1 MWNSHKGIGEN
12 IKEELTE
19 EQRESISGKGNGVK
33 NIYSGPETSF
43 GSFFFFFS
51 HLVLKHHPSL
61 YFEKRDSF
69 FPFF

>member
-43 GSFFFFFS
+43 GSFFFFS